1 MHIALFNCWF
11 IYKVT
16 KAIKDVPVENWA
28 LLFLTNAD
36 MKADLK
42 IGSKKNSALVSREQF
57 QEFYGYTYASRA
69 QFASGAF
76 VN

>member
-1 MHIALFNCWF
+1 M
-11 IYKVT
+11 
-16 KAIKDVPVENWA
+16 KDVRVKNWT

-36 MKADLK
+36 TKADLK
-42 IGSKKNSALVSREQF
+42 IGSKKNSALVSRKQF